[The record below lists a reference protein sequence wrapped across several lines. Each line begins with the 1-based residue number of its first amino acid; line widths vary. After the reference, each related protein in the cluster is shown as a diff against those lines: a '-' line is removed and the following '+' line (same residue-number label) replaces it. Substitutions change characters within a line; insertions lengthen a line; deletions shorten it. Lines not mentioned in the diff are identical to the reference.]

1 MIINNNIPALN
12 THRQMGMNQNNMQE
26 SMEKLSSGLRIN
38 NASDDAAG
46 LAISEKMRGQI
57 NGLEQASNNAQDG
70 ISMIQTAE
78 GALNESH
85 SILQRMRELGTQ
97 AANDTNVDV
106 DRDEIQKEMN
116 SLTSELNRIGN
127 ATEFNTQSLLNG
139 GEEAAD
145 LTASTAGTG
154 EVALTGAVD
163 EVQGET
169 TFSVDT
175 ALEAGDSVTIGGVT
189 VSAASGGDI
198 DTDSVTDVS
207 DQAAA
212 IKTTLESDG
221 AFSEQYSVTDNND
234 GSLTIKEK
242 EGQASGSALSV
253 DDSGIDTAG
262 GSLAGISD
270 NVETVSTKE
279 SDPELTIDTAFEA
292 GDTLTVGEKTYTF
305 GNNSEDFD
313 VDVSTGNAESA
324 GAQADALAS
333 LIAEQSG
340 VESAVSDNATSTI
353 AIEQGGGEGFSA
365 SFQIGAN
372 QGQSLSVEI
381 NDMRANALG
390 VSGEKAGGEVEG
402 VDGAKYTE
410 IQNVTDGTNSEN
422 SEYALDVSSHE
433 SAAAAVTTINNAIEQ
448 VSSERS
454 SLGASQNRL
463 EHTISNLDNSAE
475 NLQSAE
481 SRIRDVDMAA
491 EMMEQTKA
499 SVLAQASQSMLA
511 QANQQPQQVLQLL
524 Q

>member
-97 AANDTNVDV
+97 AANDTNVAV

-145 LTASTAGTG
+145 VTASTSGTG
-154 EVALTGAVD
+154 KVDLTAAVE
-163 EVQGET
+163 EVQGVASFEIT
-169 TFSVDT
+169 ANFTGSEAIEIGGQTLTEGSEFDAGSTVEDT
-175 ALEAGDSVTIGGVT
+175 ANAIIQAVKDNETLNERFE
-189 VSAASGGDI
+189 VSGEGAEI
-198 DTDSVTDVS
+198 
-207 DQAAA
+207 
-212 IKTTLESDG
+212 TL
-221 AFSEQYSVTDNND
+221 T
-234 GSLTIKEK
+234 EK
-242 EGQASGSALSV
+242 EGQATDGDIADPTV
-253 DDSGIDTAG
+253 TG
-262 GSLAGISD
+262 GGGTVGNI
-270 NVETVSTKE
+270 NVETGTAE
-279 SDPELTIDTAFEA
+279 SNPTLEVTAQFVA
-292 GDTLTVGEKTYTF
+292 GDTLSVGDQTYTF
-305 GNNSEDFD
+305 GNDSDNYDIDISG
-313 VDVSTGNAESA
+313 STSTDET
-324 GAQADALAS
+324 AS
-333 LIAEQSG
+333 LIATALSEQKG
-340 VESAVSDNATSTI
+340 IESATATGSEI
-353 AIEQGGGEGFSA
+353 DIEQGGGEGFSA

-390 VSGEKAGGEVEG
+390 VSGDEAGGEVEG

-448 VSSERS
+448 VSAERS